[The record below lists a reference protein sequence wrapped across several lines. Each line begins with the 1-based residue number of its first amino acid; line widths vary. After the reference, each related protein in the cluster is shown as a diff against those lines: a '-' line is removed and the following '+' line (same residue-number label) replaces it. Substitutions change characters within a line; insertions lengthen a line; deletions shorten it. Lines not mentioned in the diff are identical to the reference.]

1 MLPSTAVVWRS
12 FVRKVRG
19 SLAGLVWFAV
29 RSLILFTVSV
39 FAVRSLRSALHRAYG
54 SFARCAAVYS
64 MVRGSLDIIYV
75 RCAGIYGLRM
85 VRGSLAIIYSRRVRM
100 FGLCS
105 SGVGAQE
112 PCSRFA
118 RYICHLRSAS
128 SGAQAGSQGSNGFA
142 VRSRI
147 IFRTWHRGTCAS
159 SAP

>member
-1 MLPSTAVVWRS
+1 M
-12 FVRKVRG
+12 RKVRG

-54 SFARCAAVYS
+54 SFARCAAVYG
-64 MVRGSLDIIYV
+64 MVRGCSIDIFYV

-85 VRGSLAIIYSRRVRM
+85 VRGSLAIIYSRRVVRM

-112 PCSRFA
+112 PCSRF
-118 RYICHLRSAS
+118 
-128 SGAQAGSQGSNGFA
+128 SQGSNGFA
-142 VRSRI
+142 ARVDVRI
-147 IFRTWHRGTCAS
+147 
-159 SAP
+159 